1 MTKTILKYGLI
12 GGLAL
17 VLYLYIMLW
26 TGIMYSQSSISRLA
40 TLAIVLI
47 PVAVFLT
54 VRELKLKVYN
64 GRLPFVPAFLGGLT
78 VALIGAAVY
87 CIFSFADA
95 HFFDL
100 QMSRPMIDMQAQYMR
115 SQGSTEEQVAAMEER
130 YLSHYYSY
138 KPYTNTMW
146 WYLKFGSLYALVS
159 WLILNFRN
167 IKNKLYAT
175 SKSTKNGSSP

>member
-1 MTKTILKYGLI
+1 MVKTILKYGLV

-47 PVAVFLT
+47 PVAVFLS
-54 VRELKLKVYN
+54 VRELKVKVFN

-78 VALIGAAVY
+78 VAMMGACVY
-87 CIFSFADA
+87 CIFYFADA
-95 HFFDL
+95 RFFNL
-100 QMSRPMIDMQAQYMR
+100 QMSRPMIDMQAEYMR
-115 SQGSTEEQVAAMEER
+115 SQGNTEEQVAAMEER
-130 YLSHYYSY
+130 YLSHYYSH
-138 KPYTNTMW
+138 KPYTNTLW
-146 WYLKFGSLYALVS
+146 WYLRYGSLYALVS
-159 WLILNFRN
+159 WLILDFRN

-175 SKSTKNGSSP
+175 ATSTKNNHGP